1 MSDLNL
7 IIFIFLL
14 ISDFGDFFNA
24 CQHCGDWLRELG
36 QVYNYRSLG
45 VKQLIVAFNKMD
57 SMEPH
62 YSQARFEEIQ
72 KEVSGF
78 IKKVGYYQMAR
89 GQQAADWLQHV
100 LVQGLE
106 CGEEG
111 GQGIFEDTGRI
122 LVLTFSP
129 QDIKRYYV
137 ASDKKRSASG
147 VQYFTAQVIVLNHPR
162 QVSRSWELRG
172 LCSR

>member
-78 IKKVGYYQMAR
+78 IKKVGYYQTGSNMSWYKGWSVER
-89 GQQAADWLQHV
+89 K
-100 LVQGLE
+100 
-106 CGEEG
+106 EG
-111 GQGIFEDTGRI
+111 K
-122 LVLTFSP
+122 VFS
-129 QDIKRYYV
+129 RTL
-137 ASDKKRSASG
+137 AE
-147 VQYFTAQVIVLNHPR
+147 F
-162 QVSRSWELRG
+162 
-172 LCSR
+172 